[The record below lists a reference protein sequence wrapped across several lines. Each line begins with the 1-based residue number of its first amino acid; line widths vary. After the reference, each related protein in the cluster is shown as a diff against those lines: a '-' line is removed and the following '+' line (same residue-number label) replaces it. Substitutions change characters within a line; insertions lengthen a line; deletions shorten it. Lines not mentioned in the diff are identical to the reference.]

1 MINKLDMKTMN
12 MTNVNIEKLNQLF
25 PNCIVEVEDKDGNLV
40 KSVDFDLLKQELS
53 EQMIDSNKEK
63 YTLNWPGKKNSL
75 ILSNSPITKTLR
87 PIKDDSVSF
96 ESTKNIYI
104 DGDNLDALKILQD
117 SYLNKIKLIYID
129 PPYNTGKDFLYQDNF
144 STEKEIELEMG
155 GQNDEYGN
163 RLLKNQETNG
173 RFHSDWLSMIYSRI
187 KLARNLLTNDGVIFI
202 SISEEEF
209 YNLRRI
215 CNDIFGENNFRNTF
229 IVRRHDKN
237 INTQFAENGLKTLN
251 VAYEYIVCY
260 SKSDKFLFKA
270 VYKEASTDRQ
280 EKGYW
285 KGFWNDADRPTMRYD
300 LLGFTPENGQWKW
313 KAEVAHEAVLN
324 YQEYLEKYS
333 KDMTLEEYWEKTGK
347 KKKFIKRNNDGK
359 GKNQGVEHWIAPSIG
374 ILRNTNL
381 LDFLATKQDENIKNL
396 FDYPKNIDLIKLICE
411 MANVDYDD
419 IVLDFFS
426 GSATTAHAVMQL
438 NAEDGGNRRFIMVQ
452 IPEEIDEKS
461 EAYKAGYKTI
471 CEIGKERIRRAG
483 TKILEENKDKEGI
496 ENLDIGFRVFKVDS
510 SNMKDVYYN
519 PDEIR
524 QDNLFDM
531 VSNIKED
538 RTDLDLLFQVLLDSG
553 VELTL
558 PIEEKQIAGK
568 KVYFVDGNVL
578 AACFEDN
585 LTEEFVTELAKCE
598 DLLKVV
604 FRDSSFGSDDSRIN
618 VEQIFK
624 QYSPDTQI
632 RVI

>member
-1 MINKLDMKTMN
+1 MGIS
-12 MTNVNIEKLNQLF
+12 NI
-25 PNCIVEVEDKDGNLV
+25 G
-40 KSVDFDLLKQELS
+40 
-53 EQMIDSNKEK
+53 
-63 YTLNWPGKKNSL
+63 
-75 ILSNSPITKTLR
+75 
-87 PIKDDSVSF
+87 
-96 ESTKNIYI
+96 
-104 DGDNLDALKILQD
+104 
-117 SYLNKIKLIYID
+117 
-129 PPYNTGKDFLYQDNF
+129 
-144 STEKEIELEMG
+144 TEE
-155 GQNDEYGN
+155 
-163 RLLKNQETNG
+163 
-173 RFHSDWLSMIYSRI
+173 
-187 KLARNLLTNDGVIFI
+187 
-202 SISEEEF
+202 
-209 YNLRRI
+209 
-215 CNDIFGENNFRNTF
+215 
-229 IVRRHDKN
+229 
-237 INTQFAENGLKTLN
+237 
-251 VAYEYIVCY
+251 
-260 SKSDKFLFKA
+260 
-270 VYKEASTDRQ
+270 
-280 EKGYW
+280 
-285 KGFWNDADRPTMRYD
+285 
-300 LLGFTPENGQWKW
+300 
-313 KAEVAHEAVLN
+313 
-324 YQEYLEKYS
+324 
-333 KDMTLEEYWEKTGK
+333 
-347 KKKFIKRNNDGK
+347 
-359 GKNQGVEHWIAPSIG
+359 
-374 ILRNTNL
+374 
-381 LDFLATKQDENIKNL
+381 IKNL
-396 FDYPKNIDLIKLICE
+396 FNDTVFNNPKSTKYLQYLFEIGNLKNEIL
-411 MANVDYDD
+411 
-419 IVLDFFS
+419 LDFFS
-426 GSATTAHAVMQL
+426 GSCSSAHTIMKL
-438 NAEDGGNRRFIMVQ
+438 NVEDGGNRRFIMVQ
-452 IPEEIDEKS
+452 IPEETDEKS